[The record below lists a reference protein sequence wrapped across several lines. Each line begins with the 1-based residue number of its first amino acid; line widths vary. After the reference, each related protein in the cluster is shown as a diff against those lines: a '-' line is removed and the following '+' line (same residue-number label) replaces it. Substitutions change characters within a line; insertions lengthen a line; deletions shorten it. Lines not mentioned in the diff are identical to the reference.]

1 MSNTYKPYRST
12 VTEQK
17 EERER
22 EDASKPFVIIYRT
35 FSTTLVPWRYR
46 EEPLRKKNLQH
57 PESSR
62 KKERER
68 GGKQAAYSRH
78 PIEGPLT
85 QKKKKKPSA
94 SQHHQ
99 KCSYFFKLLENIAPI
114 GSFKSLQ

>member
-17 EERER
+17 EERERERER

-68 GGKQAAYSRH
+68 ERWEA
-78 PIEGPLT
+78 
-85 QKKKKKPSA
+85 
-94 SQHHQ
+94 
-99 KCSYFFKLLENIAPI
+99 
-114 GSFKSLQ
+114 GSL